1 MDPMNPIRMPRP
13 DVVTV
18 ESTPRPTARP
28 ARVAFGDVLAAGA
41 SGLAQGAQLAVSA
54 LPGSAVTAA
63 AVRGGGT
70 SAPMS
75 VMSAPVSSSSL
86 APEGPGAAGG
96 AVSALGGASV
106 VPSAG
111 GVSVGGMTLG
121 GTSSTGTGT
130 GTDGTGSI
138 EASLQQSANLN
149 IYYLQLQEQED
160 AQNRAFT
167 AQSNILKTEHDGCK
181 NAIGNIHS

>member
-1 MDPMNPIRMPRP
+1 MDPMSPVSAPRP
-13 DVVTV
+13 DIVAV

-41 SGLAQGAQLAVSA
+41 SGFAQGAQLAVSA

-63 AVRGGGT
+63 AVRGGG
-70 SAPMS
+70 SPSS
-75 VMSAPVSSSSL
+75 VMGAPVGTASVS
-86 APEGPGAAGG
+86 PEGPGVSGG
-96 AVSALGGASV
+96 GVSALGLGSATT
-106 VPSAG
+106 AG
-111 GVSVGGMTLG
+111 GGLPLG
-121 GTSSTGTGT
+121 GAGLGGVAGTGT
-130 GTDGTGSI
+130 GSTDGTGTI
-138 EASLQQSANLN
+138 EQSLAQSANLN

>member
-1 MDPMNPIRMPRP
+1 MDPMIPTNAPRT
-13 DVVTV
+13 DVVLV
-18 ESTPRPTARP
+18 ESTQRPTPRP

-63 AVRGGGT
+63 AVRGGGATT
-70 SAPMS
+70 SPTVLTGGATG
-75 VMSAPVSSSSL
+75 AGTTTL
-86 APEGPGAAGG
+86 TPEGPGISGAALGIGGG
-96 AVSALGGASV
+96 AAPGASTGGLSLGGIS
-106 VPSAG
+106 
-111 GVSVGGMTLG
+111 LG
-121 GTSSTGTGT
+121 GTASTDPTST
-130 GTDGTGSI
+130 I

-149 IYYLQLQEQED
+149 LYYLQLQEQED